1 MPTLRWRPNLDEGHV
16 GCCGSGRIAWRET
29 VQLWK
34 PRANYFRF
42 HHFLSPPPSSAIAFS
57 DSGIGFGTLPPS
69 TPPTLSF
76 NLQPGI
82 YQASLSIASVRSV
95 GAGSQSQNFT
105 LYLNGAA
112 SPAVWPIAN
121 FGAHSLSSVS
131 GADRLFSVTV
141 ANSFATFVLVAPQA
155 TIPPQ
160 TPEAIVDGTSL
171 IDGTL
176 QPCLLIL
183 TQLH

>member
-1 MPTLRWRPNLDEGHV
+1 MARDSSAV
-16 GCCGSGRIAWRET
+16 ET
-29 VQLWK
+29 
-34 PRANYFRF
+34 PRKLFQVSPLPF
-42 HHFLSPPPSSAIAFS
+42 PPPSSAIAFS

-69 TPPTLSF
+69 TSPTLSF

-121 FGAHSLSSVS
+121 GGAHSLSSVS